1 MNTQRFSRS
10 AIAVAGLLSMSGL
23 SLATQPIP
31 FDPDGSGTAHGTIM
45 VKTFDWMPGSAIAV
59 EGNPS
64 GGLQVTNVVHLLS
77 HGKLG
82 SMILTDN
89 SLRLAPTGTEF
100 TFVTGFAEKVD
111 YADGTNLILS
121 FDPTQTTLPNF
132 FEMWADAPADSTP
145 LAGTG
150 YNNGK
155 RILYGMITSAGGNY
169 SGGAPIQA
177 LDQFLT
183 NNYPAINTIA
193 GSGSTR
199 LTGVVIAADADYFPG
214 LTPAM
219 LNDFKVFFN
228 TSSVTPY
235 REVDPSGNFVGDYA
249 GWDGN
254 SPPPANVAMNVGA
267 VNGGPQVG
275 QTLNFILQADANQ
288 AFDLGEEIPGTCRVT
303 YGGND
308 KNGNIAQG
316 SFGQICAKVKGK
328 ESCYTFGGQVGAPTA
343 NPALGGPFGEHTHHQ
358 VSGDAGDFVFRAGT
372 RSALKT
378 TRITATACKDP
389 GAIQPAA
396 ANASFKQI
404 DFEGTGSFR
413 TLSST
418 AKSYLVANGGPTDIA
433 PDNASD
439 KIYYFRVDMVDAGE
453 PGNKGKKPEVSKCAA
468 FLDADQNATLA
479 TADPLLLD
487 YVAGG
492 GSCADVYQFY
502 ICPSEL
508 PCEQNQAMYAVRGF
522 LSGGN
527 IQMHKVVK

>member
-1 MNTQRFSRS
+1 MKTPKLSRS
-10 AIAVAGLLSMSGL
+10 VMVSLIATCCSGAA
-23 SLATQPIP
+23 LATQPIP
-31 FDPDGSGTAHGTIM
+31 FDPDGPGPLPSMM
-45 VKTFDWMPGSAIAV
+45 VKTFDWMPGSALAV
-59 EGNPS
+59 DGNPV
-64 GGLQVTNVVHLLS
+64 GGLMAGNVVHLLS

-82 SMILTDN
+82 SVIRSDN
-89 SLRLAPTGTEF
+89 TLVSPPSTTEF
-100 TFVTGFAEKVD
+100 TFVTGFAEAVA
-111 YADGTNLILS
+111 YADGTNLLLE
-121 FDPTQTTLPNF
+121 FDATQQLPNF
-132 FEMWADAPADSTP
+132 FEMWVDSPADSTP

-155 RILYGMITSAGGNY
+155 RILYGVITSASGNY

-177 LDQFLT
+177 LDQFLA
-183 NNYPAINTIA
+183 NNYPAISTIT
-193 GSGSTR
+193 GSGSTQ
-199 LTGVVIAADADYFPG
+199 LTGVVIGADPDYFPG

-235 REVDPSGNFVGDYA
+235 RQVDPSANFVGSDA
-249 GWDGN
+249 GWDGS
-254 SPPPANVAMNVGA
+254 SPPPANVAMNVGV
-267 VNGGPQVG
+267 VNGGPQSEA
-275 QTLNFILQADANQ
+275 TRNFILQADANQ
-288 AFDLGEEIPGTCRVT
+288 AFDIGEEIPGTCRVT

-308 KNGNIAQG
+308 KNGNIAPG

-328 ESCYTFGGQVGAPTA
+328 ENCYTFGGQVGAPTA
-343 NPALGGPFGEHTHHQ
+343 NPNLGGPFGEHTHHQ

-372 RSALKT
+372 RSAPKT

-389 GAIQPAA
+389 GAIQPAR

-413 TLSST
+413 TLSAT
-418 AKSYLVANGGPTDIA
+418 AKSFLVANGAPTDIA

-453 PGNKGKKPEVSKCAA
+453 PGNKGKKPENNKCAA
-468 FLDADQNATLA
+468 FLDADQNATLG
-479 TADPLLLD
+479 TPDPLLLD
-487 YVAGG
+487 YVSGG

-502 ICPSEL
+502 ICPTDQ
-508 PCEQNQAMYAVRGF
+508 PCEENQAMYAVRGF
-522 LSGGN
+522 LTGGN